1 MSKGLMQ
8 WSRGEAGA
16 RGRGAQTWGPKVVGG
31 CGVWGG
37 RGRCSLLTLRF
48 LLLVPFRDVEIPC
61 LVHPLLPTL
70 SCRRGFLA

>member
-16 RGRGAQTWGPKVVGG
+16 RAGGAQTWATKALGG

-37 RGRCSLLTLRF
+37 RGRCSLLTLCF
-48 LLLVPFRDVEIPC
+48 LLLVPIRDVEIPSPA
-61 LVHPLLPTL
+61 HPLLPAWL
-70 SCRRGFLA
+70 SGLKVA